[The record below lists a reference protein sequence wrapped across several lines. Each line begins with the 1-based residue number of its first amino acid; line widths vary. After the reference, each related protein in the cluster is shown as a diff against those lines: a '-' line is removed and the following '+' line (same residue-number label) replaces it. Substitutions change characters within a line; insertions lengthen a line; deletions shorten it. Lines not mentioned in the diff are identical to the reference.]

1 MPDILREQ
9 LTEDDIDWLVSV
21 GEQITVSS
29 TDTLVEQN
37 EPLNQLYILLEG
49 ELKSLIKDNEEST
62 LGRAYSALI
71 SETNAEQELFS
82 YQSGDII
89 GEGTLFWTS
98 TSPVTIQAKT
108 DSIVLIV
115 PCESLKNH
123 LKNNPNFAVRFYR
136 AIALLLLN
144 RYEFLLKK
152 CLNHRKKLQISPFQ
166 DGTILFHELYDND
179 IDWIV
184 TQGDVQRYEA
194 GQLIIPA
201 NQPTE
206 NLYLVLK
213 GLLSLN
219 ITEKKANTLNEVFEK
234 LSNSESKSE
243 TPPSKEVEYA
253 TPGEVVGET
262 ALVDSY
268 LPKLTVSALEDSI
281 LLAIPRQ
288 KLLAN
293 LEQNI
298 EMSSRFYRI
307 LTTLL
312 SIRLTRLIS
321 RLGYGK
327 DLGNTAQLLSS
338 NQFDLE
344 AIDPPNPNSSRFD
357 SILKKL
363 NV

>member
-21 GEQITVSS
+21 GKKTTISS

-49 ELKSLIKDNEEST
+49 EFKSLIKDNEESA

-71 SETNAEQELFS
+71 SEATSEQELFS
-82 YQSGDII
+82 YQRGEII
-89 GEGTLFWTS
+89 GEESLIWTT

-108 DSIVLIV
+108 DSIVLML
-115 PCESLKNH
+115 PCEQFKNY
-123 LKNNPNFAVRFYR
+123 LNNHHSFAVRFYR

-144 RYEFLLKK
+144 RYEFLLDQ
-152 CLNHRKKLQISPFQ
+152 CLNYRKRLQVSPFH
-166 DGTILFHELYDND
+166 DGIILFRELYDND
-179 IDWIV
+179 IDWMV
-184 TQGDVQRYEA
+184 TQGDVQRHKA
-194 GQLIIPA
+194 GTLLIQA
-201 NQPTE
+201 NEPTE
-206 NLYLVLK
+206 NLYIVLK
-213 GLLSLN
+213 GLLSLS
-219 ITEKKANTLNEVFEK
+219 ITKKKASTLNQVFGK
-234 LSNSESKSE
+234 LTTSESKSE
-243 TPPSKEVEYA
+243 TPLGKEVEYA

-268 LPKLTVSALEDSI
+268 LPKLTVSALEDSV

-288 KLLAN
+288 KLL

-327 DLGNTAQLLSS
+327 HLGNATQSLSS
-338 NQFDLE
+338 NQADLE
-344 AIDPPNPNSSRFD
+344 AIDHPNRNSNLFD
-357 SILKKL
+357 SMLRKL